1 LERATIDLADVVR
14 SAVEVVQPLANKKR
28 IDLALNTESSL
39 STFYADPSRLQQI
52 VVNLLSNAIKFTP
65 VGGSVQILVRRV
77 GSLVEMVVTDTG
89 QGIPSDFLPLVFE
102 PFRQAD
108 ESLTRRHG
116 GLGLGLSIV
125 KHLVK
130 AHGGTVSAQ
139 SAGEGQGSTFSVRL
153 PTVAVIAD
161 PKEAD
166 TANSESGS
174 PASPPVQGCLDA
186 LSVLVVDDDADGR
199 ELVAATLEHYG
210 ARVLIAAS
218 AAEAFDLLRTD
229 RLDMVLA
236 DIAMPDEDGYQLIRR
251 IRALQPPERA
261 SIPAAALTSFARE
274 EDRQQALQ
282 AGFQL
287 HLTKPI
293 DSWALVQAVVNLAQ
307 KVHIQ

>member
-1 LERATIDLADVVR
+1 
-14 SAVEVVQPLANKKR
+14 VQPLADKKR
-28 IDLALNTESSL
+28 IELALDTESSL
-39 STFYADPSRLQQI
+39 STFYADPGRLQQI

-65 VGGSVQILVRRV
+65 VGGSVHVRVRRV
-77 GSLVEMVVTDTG
+77 DSLVEIVVTDTG
-89 QGIPSDFLPLVFE
+89 QGISGDFLPSVFE
-102 PFRQAD
+102 AFRQAD

-125 KHLVK
+125 KHLVE
-130 AHGGTVSAQ
+130 AHGGTVSAH
-139 SAGEGQGSTFSVRL
+139 SAGDGQGSTFTVRL

-161 PKEAD
+161 SKDAD
-166 TANSESGS
+166 TANLESGS
-174 PASPPVQGCLDA
+174 AASQPVRGCLAA
-186 LSVLVVDDDADGR
+186 LSVLVVDDDVDGR

-210 ARVLIAAS
+210 ARVLTAAS

-229 RLDMVLA
+229 RVDMLVA
-236 DIAMPDEDGYQLIRR
+236 DIAMPDEDGYHFIRR
-251 IRALQPPERA
+251 IRASRLSVHA

-293 DSWALVQAVVNLAQ
+293 DSWAFVQALANLAQ
-307 KVHIQ
+307 KAHIQ